1 MILGRPSI
9 LFPARLSLASAKSRV
24 SEDFS
29 VCVILLFVR
38 KDLES
43 FFNCLF
49 WLSVE
54 YSPQDVE
61 VPLSL
66 SKTSD
71 KSATDR
77 TRHNFKSNPS
87 LNLILEFSFS
97 TSHFASASQ
106 FSPSIHVVYTY
117 NALKYKYINICDI
130 IKRATAPQHVAYRRF
145 ILPHTRTLIH
155 ISGHPDYTLHHNS
168 QNISN
173 RIKN

>member
-1 MILGRPSI
+1 MHEDIRYCRNLVSVILGRPSI
-9 LFPARLSLASAKSRV
+9 LFPARLSLASAKSEV

-54 YSPQDVE
+54 YSPKVVVE
-61 VPLSL
+61 VAVSL

-71 KSATDR
+71 KSATVR
-77 TRHNFKSNPS
+77 RMHSFKSNPS
-87 LNLILEFSFS
+87 LNLILDFSFS

-106 FSPSIHVVYTY
+106 FSQSIHVVYTY
-117 NALKYKYINICDI
+117 DVLKISIN
-130 IKRATAPQHVAYRRF
+130 KH
-145 ILPHTRTLIH
+145 L
-155 ISGHPDYTLHHNS
+155 
-168 QNISN
+168 
-173 RIKN
+173 

>member
-1 MILGRPSI
+1 MHEDISCRNLVSVILGRPSI
-9 LFPARLSLASAKSRV
+9 LFPARLSLASAKSEV

-54 YSPQDVE
+54 YSPKDVE

-71 KSATDR
+71 KSATVR
-77 TRHNFKSNPS
+77 TKHNFRSNPS
-87 LNLILEFSFS
+87 LSLILDFSFS
-97 TSHFASASQ
+97 TSHFASAAPC
-106 FSPSIHVVYTY
+106 SPSIHVVYAY
-117 NALKYKYINICDI
+117 NDL
-130 IKRATAPQHVAYRRF
+130 
-145 ILPHTRTLIH
+145 
-155 ISGHPDYTLHHNS
+155 
-168 QNISN
+168 
-173 RIKN
+173 

>member
-1 MILGRPSI
+1 MHEDISCRNLVSVILGRPSI
-9 LFPARLSLASAKSRV
+9 LFPARLSLASAKSEV

-54 YSPQDVE
+54 YSPKDVE

-71 KSATDR
+71 KSATVR
-77 TRHNFKSNPS
+77 TKHNFRSNPS
-87 LNLILEFSFS
+87 LSLILDFSLS
-97 TSHFASASQ
+97 TSHFASAAPCC
-106 FSPSIHVVYTY
+106 PSIHVVYAY
-117 NALKYKYINICDI
+117 NDL
-130 IKRATAPQHVAYRRF
+130 
-145 ILPHTRTLIH
+145 
-155 ISGHPDYTLHHNS
+155 
-168 QNISN
+168 
-173 RIKN
+173 